1 MAILKPL
8 IKSELLGLLSFTS
21 KGPKDLFPLALLP
34 EVIILIGLCIP
45 NTLRGEERLT
55 GFLAF
60 QDYGGTLSSL
70 EKYHNDQRRM
80 LENDYRDWLL
90 ETNQFKEL
98 PKEAASNNNSYS
110 VTNQNMS
117 RQNSIKSLGRQT
129 STSSTTSS
137 SSQQQQKTP
146 EPTRQKYK
154 KAVRGLKNLEI
165 D

>member
-8 IKSELLGLLSFTS
+8 IKSELLGLLQFTS

-34 EVIILIGLCIP
+34 EVSSIIIIEGDLELMRIM
-45 NTLRGEERLT
+45 
-55 GFLAF
+55 AF
-60 QDYGGTLSSL
+60 QDYGGTLNTL

-80 LENDYRDWLL
+80 LETDYRDWLL

-98 PKEAASNNNSYS
+98 PKDAASNNNSNS
-110 VTNQNMS
+110 ATNQNMS
-117 RQNSIKSLGRQT
+117 RQNSIKSLGRQN
-129 STSSTTSS
+129 SS
-137 SSQQQQKTP
+137 SSSSGQQQQKTP

-154 KAVRGLKNLEI
+154 KAMRGLKNLEI